1 MLIKSS
7 RKTAPIRRHPKGPAS
22 RWHVKV
28 WRRRHA
34 AVLLLSLFT
43 IRGVWAGEPSPDATG
58 AQSSVPERSG
68 GVQQSGDAGATT
80 IVNGSPAM
88 DAMILLPSGRIIVLP
103 PRSSLDA
110 ADLVP
115 LDAAGNRVIA
125 FAGRVSSESHDVV
138 LAATSVGPGERV
150 IWSSELAGAWI
161 LPPSIIDGLSRF
173 GIDGSDGLPAL
184 PEREVDPA
192 IRELLDRRAAR
203 EQGRAAGTHLPF
215 DDTLIG
221 VRHENLR
228 VVGSGRVVVDRRE
241 HPVLTTWFGMRMRWI
256 RPATM
261 AIAKDESLP
270 DTQYDRVTVSKG
282 FWIAVTELTEAQGAL
297 IEGGVDGALAVA
309 DDRRQLPIAEATWAR
324 AARIADAVS
333 GRRPDDGVPLER
345 ETEGF
350 TLPSVAQ
357 WMLAC
362 GGPSLRE
369 GNWRSPTFNEQAWT
383 FENSG
388 DKLHPVATRKANWA
402 GLHDMNGSVA
412 EWCLDYWARKMPTG
426 LDPVVREPSV
436 FALSQRSYRGGYY
449 GDPSHYCDCRAAS
462 FAAKHFDDPAT
473 LPRPLGVRLVLVG
486 TGDPQLALDRR

>member
-1 MLIKSS
+1 MMIESS
-7 RKTAPIRRHPKGPAS
+7 RKTAPIRRHPKGLAS
-22 RWHVKV
+22 RSHVKG

-34 AVLLLSLFT
+34 AVLLLSLFV
-43 IRGVWAGEPSPDATG
+43 IRGVWAREPALDATR
-58 AQSSVPERSG
+58 APSTVAERSG
-68 GVQQSGDAGATT
+68 GVPRSGDAGATT

-110 ADLVP
+110 AELVP

-138 LAATSVGPGERV
+138 LAATAVGPGERV
-150 IWSSELAGAWI
+150 IWSSELAGAWSM
-161 LPPSIIDGLSRF
+161 PPSIIDGLSRLS
-173 GIDGSDGLPAL
+173 IDGSDGLPAL

-228 VVGSGRVVVDRRE
+228 VIGSGRVVVDRRE

-261 AIAKDESLP
+261 VIPENESIP
-270 DTQYDRVTVSKG
+270 DGGHIVITVTKG
-282 FWIAVTELTEAQGAL
+282 FWIAVTELTESQGAL
-297 IEGGVDGALAVA
+297 IEGGVEATQAVA
-309 DDRRQLPIAEATWAR
+309 EDRRQFPITDATWAR

-333 GRRPDDGVPLER
+333 GRKPDDGVPLER

-350 TLPSVAQ
+350 TLPSEAQ

-362 GGPSLRE
+362 GGPSLTA
-369 GNWRSPTFNEQAWT
+369 GNWRSPAFNEQAWT

-412 EWCLDYWARKMPTG
+412 EWCLDYWVRDMVSG
-426 LDPVVREPSV
+426 IDPLVREPAPLWKS
-436 FALSQRSYRGGYY
+436 LRSYRGGYY
-449 GDPSHYCDCRAAS
+449 GDPSHYCDCRARGFSAR
-462 FAAKHFDDPAT
+462 HFDDPAT
-473 LPRPLGVRLVLVG
+473 LPRPLGIRLVLVG